1 MITPGECITAV
12 SRQVEENPASSTS
25 LPADSLPTPA
35 TPLANLFGVPALLSH
50 VTSSNSNQDYVFIF
64 MHQETEERAVLKQSF
79 LTALEK
85 DGVKMKWDKAK
96 SHLKPGCPVKID
108 VTQSKTASIK
118 GNWLVLGLYFGD
130 LSTECENKESP
141 FYQRRRL
148 SKEFDW
154 MKDFKNCVN
163 DKSSFR
169 NIENQLADI
178 EDSVFVYNSELNSAE
193 KALVEVRETL
203 DDCMIESDENY
214 TEKMCSKES
223 LSDESSQNN
232 SDTSLS
238 LGKLNETFTVED
250 SSSLPA
256 SDCLHK
262 YEVGVV
268 LISVTSQC
276 LHLVGPLND
285 IWVRSEV
292 SPTCTPVYVKGG
304 KMKNS
309 KQVSVG
315 DIGTMVSRLCV
326 KCQLDTTV
334 ECLAAPLLVW
344 FGEEPGVRSGQGV
357 VVWREEGKVLVKLD
371 GSELVLFK
379 GSDNSDRELE
389 SGCKVLVWGWRKA
402 GTCAEGGAWVLQA
415 SQHDEEGVGGA
426 IRGEEVE
433 RSGSN
438 EGLDLSTDGIFSPSR
453 ATRYLTIEVSGNE
466 SRSSVDKTESD
477 KCSDISF
484 GSVSECDEVDP
495 DKSFNTNLSNLINST
510 FNTAGGFNSQEEE
523 EFQALYARSPPCFPD
538 EVDIDLQFEQV
549 LAANGLVANY
559 DDLAKKYEDFFAG
572 GQPSTIFA
580 NPIVAPVS
588 TSAQNKEVSNH
599 PPPSITFETCPPDV
613 LLNPSL
619 LKKMSCPSLSPIPEE
634 VTDNFTETPV
644 FSTPVCRSS
653 EDSSGY
659 NDSFCSGSS
668 NTNPFKSMNYSAEK
682 IPAFTQDFFKQAS
695 FREML
700 QQFLEFTQFPES
712 SRNDLIDHFL
722 SSN

>member
-12 SRQVEENPASSTS
+12 TSQVEQNPASSTS

-85 DGVKMKWDKAK
+85 DGVKTKWDKAK

-108 VTQSKTASIK
+108 VTQSKTASVG

-154 MKDFKNCVN
+154 MKDFENCVN
-163 DKSSFR
+163 DNSSVR
-169 NIENQLADI
+169 NIENQLAEI

-203 DDCMIESDENY
+203 DDCMIVSDENY
-214 TEKMCSKES
+214 TEKMCRKES

-232 SDTSLS
+232 SDKSLS

-250 SSSLPA
+250 

-276 LHLVGPLND
+276 LHLVGPLNN

-344 FGEEPGVRSGQGV
+344 FGEEQQPGVRRGQGV

-371 GSELVLFK
+371 GLELVLFK
-379 GSDNSDRELE
+379 GSDDSDRELE

-415 SQHDEEGVGGA
+415 SQHEEGVGGA

-433 RSGSN
+433 CSGSN
-438 EGLDLSTDGIFSPSR
+438 VGLDLSTDGISSPSR
-453 ATRYLTIEVSGNE
+453 AIEVE
-466 SRSSVDKTESD
+466 VSSNASKSSIDKTESD
-477 KCSDISF
+477 KGSDISF
-484 GSVSECDEVDP
+484 GSVSQCDEVDP

-510 FNTAGGFNSQEEE
+510 FNTAGGNSQEEE
-523 EFQALYARSPPCFPD
+523 AFQALYARSPPCFPD

-549 LAANGLVANY
+549 LAANGIVANY

-572 GQPSTIFA
+572 GQPSSIFA
-580 NPIVAPVS
+580 NPIVAPVR
-588 TSAQNKEVSNH
+588 TSAQNKEVSYH
-599 PPPSITFETCPPDV
+599 PPSIPSGPPDV

-644 FSTPVCRSS
+644 FSTPVYRSS
-653 EDSSGY
+653 EDSCY
-659 NDSFCSGSS
+659 NDSFCSGFS
-668 NTNPFKSMNYSAEK
+668 NSNPFKSMNYSAEK
-682 IPAFTQDFFKQAS
+682 SPAFTGDFFKQAS

-712 SRNDLIDHFL
+712 SRNDLIDNFL

>member
-1 MITPGECITAV
+1 MITPGESITAV
-12 SRQVEENPASSTS
+12 SSQVEQNPASSTS

-50 VTSSNSNQDYVFIF
+50 VTSSKSNQDYVFIF

-85 DGVKMKWDKAK
+85 DGVKIKWDKAK
-96 SHLKPGCPVKID
+96 SHLKLGCPVKID

-130 LSTECENKESP
+130 LYTECENKESP

-154 MKDFKNCVN
+154 MKDFENCVN
-163 DKSSFR
+163 DNSSVR
-169 NIENQLADI
+169 NIENQLAEI

-193 KALVEVRETL
+193 K
-203 DDCMIESDENY
+203 ESDESF

-232 SDTSLS
+232 SDKSLS

-250 SSSLPA
+250 SSSLP
-256 SDCLHK
+256 SGDCRHK
-262 YEVGVV
+262 YEVDVV

-326 KCQLDTTV
+326 RCQLDTTV

-344 FGEEPGVRSGQGV
+344 FGEEQQPGVRRGQGV

-371 GSELVLFK
+371 GLELVLFK
-379 GSDNSDRELE
+379 GSDDSDRELE

-415 SQHDEEGVGGA
+415 SQHEEGVGGA

-433 RSGSN
+433 CSGSN
-438 EGLDLSTDGIFSPSR
+438 VGLDLSTDGISSPSR
-453 ATRYLTIEVSGNE
+453 AIEVE
-466 SRSSVDKTESD
+466 VSSNASKSSIDKTESD
-477 KCSDISF
+477 KGSDISF

-495 DKSFNTNLSNLINST
+495 DKFFNTNLSNLINST

-549 LAANGLVANY
+549 LAANGIVANY

-572 GQPSTIFA
+572 GQPSSIFA
-580 NPIVAPVS
+580 NPIVAPVR
-588 TSAQNKEVSNH
+588 TSAQNKEVSYH
-599 PPPSITFETCPPDV
+599 PPSIPSGPPDV

-644 FSTPVCRSS
+644 FSTPVYRSS
-653 EDSSGY
+653 EDSCY
-659 NDSFCSGSS
+659 NDSFCSGFS
-668 NTNPFKSMNYSAEK
+668 NSNPFKSMNYSAEK
-682 IPAFTQDFFKQAS
+682 SPAFTGDFFKQAS

-722 SSN
+722 SSNLKKVD